1 MAPSGLA
8 VSRRQQDNDVRRVSF
23 SETLMTSSRLYDSDD
38 DSINDERL
46 REEEEEKA
54 LSERHGEAAEE
65 ADSGRRK
72 RKESEQDIAQQLDQE
87 EKKRIKK
94 PRPQLLPST
103 LTNEDGLIKLPI
115 EMKRIKYKPRKKRDI
130 GATASYCQQL
140 VTAYHSFCDDLFP
153 SMNFE
158 DVLLK
163 IEQLGAKKEVKSFLQ
178 SMRDN
183 VRNGHLETLYGR
195 EKAERMLQ
203 ELNDGLTQQQL
214 VMNEDD
220 DVIPGND
227 WSVREHTTSHIAS
240 DFDDDLTEKETNRQ
254 IAPEPIIQPPD
265 DNDDEEEREATF
277 DE

>member
-1 MAPSGLA
+1 
-8 VSRRQQDNDVRRVSF
+8 
-23 SETLMTSSRLYDSDD
+23 MTSSRLYDSDV
-38 DSINDERL
+38 DSIDEERL
-46 REEEEEKA
+46 SEEEEERA
-54 LSERHGEAAEE
+54 LSERHGEAAED
-65 ADSGRRK
+65 ADNSKRK

-87 EKKRIKK
+87 EKKKIKK
-94 PRPQLLPST
+94 PRPQLLPSS

-140 VTAYHSFCDDLFP
+140 ITAYHSFCDDLFP

-203 ELNDGLTQQQL
+203 ELNDGLTQQQSA
-214 VMNEDD
+214 NEDD
-220 DVIPGND
+220 DVFLGIGGNLAMD
-227 WSVREHTTSHIAS
+227 IQSQAAEYAAGEHTRSHMPSTSE
-240 DFDDDLTEKETNRQ
+240 DKPTEKDTKRQ
-254 IAPEPIIQPPD
+254 VSPQPRSRQSAD
-265 DNDDEEEREATF
+265 SDDEEEQEATF
-277 DE
+277 EE